1 MSNITPMFS
10 RFIFIVIFTFAYSH
24 NIYGDV
30 ASDVDELFDRDE
42 KLNQGMGAYRNGDY
56 VNAVKIFLDGA
67 EKGDP
72 RAMYAVGSMYAG
84 GAGVEQDYKKAYQ
97 WLNKAANYN
106 RWDAQYKT
114 GLMHYR
120 GMGTPQNYKKAALL
134 FKTLAVKE
142 KGYPPAQYR
151 LGLLYVKGHGVKQ
164 NNIQAYAWLVIAA
177 HFYRHVMARE
187 ETGLIGSNQ
196 GSKEIDDTE
205 QIAFE
210 LATVT
215 DPIASVFA
223 YIHMNDIT
231 KVLKKIGS
239 EMTPEQLEETKRLAI
254 QYRSKY
260 QAADF
265 KGKEIPPV
273 DDNLFMS
280 DIFQ

>member
-10 RFIFIVIFTFAYSH
+10 RFIFIVIFTFAYAH

-30 ASDVDELFDRDE
+30 DSDVDELFDRDE

-72 RAMYAVGSMYAG
+72 RAMYAVGSMYVG

-114 GLMHYR
+114 GLMHYM
-120 GMGTPQNYKKAALL
+120 GMGIPRNYKKAALVY
-134 FKTLAVKE
+134 KTLAVKE

-151 LGLLYVKGHGVKQ
+151 LGLLYVNGHGVEQ

-177 HFYRHVMARE
+177 HFYRHVIARE
-187 ETGLIGSNQ
+187 EQGLIGSNQ
-196 GSKEIDDTE
+196 GLKEIDETE

-223 YIHMNDIT
+223 YIHMSDIT
-231 KVLKKIGS
+231 KVLEKIRS
-239 EMTPEQLEETKRLAI
+239 EMTPEQLEETKSLAL

-265 KGKEIPPV
+265 KGKEMPPV
-273 DDNLFMS
+273 DDILFMS
-280 DIFQ
+280 DLFQ